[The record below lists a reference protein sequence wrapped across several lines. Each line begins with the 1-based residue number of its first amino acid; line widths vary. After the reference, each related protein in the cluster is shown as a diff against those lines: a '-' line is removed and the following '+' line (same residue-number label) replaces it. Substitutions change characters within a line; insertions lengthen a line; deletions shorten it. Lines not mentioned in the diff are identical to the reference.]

1 MQEADEDGLYKIV
14 TEVNELSSEDSAV
27 RSEVLSLDAP
37 LLKPPLKPLDPFE
50 PLEPLLPA
58 PPSLPELPS
67 TVEIDRAKA
76 VGEIPIQ
83 SRIENGSLTY
93 SVPIEIYGGKNGHQP
108 ALALSYNSLMGN
120 SIAGYGWCIGG
131 LSYISICNSN
141 YYYDGSNAKPA
152 SLDKNSAYSLDG
164 SRLIKISETSSQI
177 DYQTEHGN
185 VKVTFYAPSGK
196 YYFDVWYPDGKKV
209 TLGYPTNT
217 SAQITYP
224 ITKSVDAFGGYID
237 FTYLLDNNVYY
248 VTEIKYGSNSTQYGA
263 VKFTYQTRSDV
274 QSSYIAGRLMK
285 DSKLLSKIDTYYQSS
300 MLLSTYTL
308 SYDTSIYSFLSKLSL
323 KSNGKEVN
331 PLMFYYGGES
341 DESRFQTSTAFLETY
356 FANSKAPDLILHK
369 GKFNS
374 LTRSEGLVAY
384 PNFESYGI
392 TAYDK
397 KEITSMEVNMILHR
411 ICWFIRISEI
421 TSVHR

>member
-1 MQEADEDGLYKIV
+1 MKRNIFFILVLLYSLSGYTQISVDRDSLVIDLSKDKFMEEADADGLYQVV
-14 TEVNELSSEDSAV
+14 TEVNELSSEDSDV
-27 RSEVLSLDAP
+27 RNKVLPLDAP
-37 LLKPPLKPLDPFE
+37 LLKPPLKPLDPLDPLE
-50 PLEPLLPA
+50 PLDPLLPA

-164 SRLIKISETSSQI
+164 SRLIKISETTSQI
-177 DYQTEHGN
+177 NYQTEHGN

-263 VKFTYQTRSDV
+263 IKFTY
-274 QSSYIAGRLMK
+274 
-285 DSKLLSKIDTYYQSS
+285 
-300 MLLSTYTL
+300 
-308 SYDTSIYSFLSKLSL
+308 
-323 KSNGKEVN
+323 
-331 PLMFYYGGES
+331 
-341 DESRFQTSTAFLETY
+341 
-356 FANSKAPDLILHK
+356 
-369 GKFNS
+369 
-374 LTRSEGLVAY
+374 
-384 PNFESYGI
+384 
-392 TAYDK
+392 
-397 KEITSMEVNMILHR
+397 
-411 ICWFIRISEI
+411 
-421 TSVHR
+421 